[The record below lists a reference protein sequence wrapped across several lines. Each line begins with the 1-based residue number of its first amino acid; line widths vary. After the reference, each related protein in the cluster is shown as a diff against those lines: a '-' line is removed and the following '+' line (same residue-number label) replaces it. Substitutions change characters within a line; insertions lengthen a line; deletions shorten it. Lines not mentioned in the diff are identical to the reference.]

1 MFVDASAFCSM
12 ISGEHDAASLAQKL
26 RKAAV
31 RLTSPLAIWETAANV
46 SRILVVEHEG
56 AEKLVKEFLAE
67 FKIEIVAVQPDMTPL
82 ALDAFRRYGK
92 GRHPA
97 ALNFGDCFAYA
108 CAKHHSVPLLY
119 KGDDFAQTDIES
131 A

>member
-1 MFVDASAFCSM
+1 M
-12 ISGEHDAASLAQKL
+12 ISGEDDAASLALKL
-26 RKAAV
+26 EEANI

-46 SRILVVEHEG
+46 SRILVMEHER
-56 AEKLVKEFLAE
+56 AQRLVERFLAD
-67 FKIEIVAVQPDMTPL
+67 FNIKVIAVEPEMTVL

-108 CAKHHSVPLLY
+108 CAKHHKVPLLF
-119 KGDDFAQTDIES
+119 KGNDFSRTDIE
-131 A
+131 AT